1 MPREVGAMREILLAV
16 ALCLAASFGC
26 AGWAQRLETEREAA
40 ERARGSQTEEFETLC
55 FAYSTFALCESGTPR
70 TERELR
76 SIAEVLAYAGGMTL
90 LATILAAIGL
100 AEAGAP
106 DADFTLLRIHR
117 PRAVR
122 RPRP

>member
-1 MPREVGAMREILLAV
+1 MREILLAV

-40 ERARGSQTEEFETLC
+40 ELALGSQTEEFEMLC
-55 FAYSTFALCESGTPR
+55 FSTFALCESGTPR

-76 SIAEVLAYAGGMTL
+76 SIAEVLAYASGMTL
-90 LATILAAIGL
+90 LAIILVAAGL

-122 RPRP
+122 QPRP